1 MKLNWKPL
9 LLFILLLALC
19 SPVYSFAE
27 ETREALAPKTTETP
41 ELTKTNDNLN
51 KTILTPE
58 KKQANN
64 NSETENKTKESQTN
78 KKAQT
83 SLKNLKN
90 TLPPIPPNSKISDIF
105 KDPGMANA
113 VAVSF
118 NNYTSSK
125 YSVNSIVTEDELK
138 KLYKLVYNNRYEPKA
153 GSPNNPTI
161 KSIEGI
167 QYLTGVNTID
177 LTGND
182 IKDLS
187 PFLKAPNG
195 FPLLDCLFLDQN
207 DISDVSVIPK
217 INMPYIWNLRLGNNK
232 VTDVSSLKNLAD
244 NSKPR
249 LEIIDLRSQSIV
261 FPKKIISSKK
271 PFSLTHKTILIGTSG
286 TVPILYYR
294 PRASFNAA
302 TSIITWPKEEMLKK
316 PTILFWDKKSRT
328 NKSIQGVEYVWQPD
342 NISFGRTVSMGSGFS
357 GTFQQPLEFLGSPK
371 IISSED
377 VVCEVNTPLTES
389 KFLEDAKIVT
399 DQETTIT
406 TNFNSIIKNTS
417 VAGVY
422 FVTATASNI
431 EGEVSI
437 GIRVVIKNKQP
448 VITAKSEYTYL
459 VGENVDSNQFRQDIN
474 ATLTGPGSVPNDL
487 KDDFASKVD
496 LNKAGDYFVE
506 LSTPDWP
513 PLTDA
518 AKPVTILVRVREG
531 LEMKIS
537 DDFRM
542 DVDENTDPIPISN
555 NKQTLKCFAQEG
567 DAEIE
572 VLDRRRAKQGWTIT
586 GMMSPFKNEKG
597 DILETSLKYQ
607 KESSESSP
615 IFLNATNQP
624 IETKQPTDQSGEIT
638 TTFNLQ
644 NNLTLEV
651 LPNDALVTGIYEA
664 TVTWTLEDV
673 PR

>member
-1 MKLNWKPL
+1 MKQNWKPL

-64 NSETENKTKESQTN
+64 NSETENKTKESETN

-83 SLKNLKN
+83 PLKNLKN
-90 TLPPIPPNSKISDIF
+90 TLPPNSKISDIF

-113 VAVSF
+113 VAASF
-118 NNYTSSK
+118 YNYTSSK

-138 KLYKLVYNNRYEPKA
+138 KLRRLVYNNRYEPKA

-167 QYLTGVNTID
+167 QYLTGVDTID

-195 FPLLDCLFLDQN
+195 FPLLDCLFLEHN

-249 LEIIDLRSQSIV
+249 LQIIDVKYQIIV

-271 PFSLTHKTILIGTSG
+271 SFSLTHKTILMGTSG
-286 TVPILYYR
+286 TVPIMFYR
-294 PRASFNAA
+294 PNASFNAA
-302 TSIITWPKEEMLKK
+302 TSIITWSKEEMLKK
-316 PTILFWDKKSRT
+316 PTIRFWDKKSST
-328 NKSIQGVEYVWQPD
+328 SKSIQGVEYVWQPE
-342 NISFGRTVSMGSGFS
+342 NISFGRNVSVSSGFS
-357 GTFQQPLEFLGSPK
+357 GTFQQPLEYLGPPK
-371 IISSED
+371 IISSKD
-377 VVCEVNTPLTES
+377 VVYEVNTPLTES

-406 TNFNSIIKNTS
+406 TNFNSKIKDTS
-417 VAGVY
+417 VAGVH
-422 FVTATASNI
+422 FVTVTASNI

-437 GIRVVIKNKQP
+437 GIKVVIKNKQP

-474 ATLTGPGSVPNDL
+474 ATLTGPGSIPNDL

-518 AKPVTILVRVREG
+518 AKPVTILIRVREG

-555 NKQTLKCFAQEG
+555 NKQTLKCFAQAG
-567 DAEIE
+567 NAEIE

-664 TVTWTLEDV
+664 TITWTLEDV

>member
-1 MKLNWKPL
+1 MKQNWKPL

-27 ETREALAPKTTETP
+27 ETREAPAPKTTDTS

-51 KTILTPE
+51 KTILSPA

-78 KKAQT
+78 NEAQT
-83 SLKNLKN
+83 PLKNLKN
-90 TLPPIPPNSKISDIF
+90 TLPPIPPNSKISDVF

-113 VAVSF
+113 VALRLSTY
-118 NNYTSSK
+118 NNK
-125 YSVNSIVTEDELK
+125 RSVDSIVTEAELK
-138 KLYKLVYNNRYEPKA
+138 SITNLTYVNFGVYDRPL
-153 GSPNNPTI
+153 I

-167 QYLTGVNTID
+167 QYLTELESLFLQKNEIS
-177 LTGND
+177 
-182 IKDLS
+182 DLS

-195 FPLLDCLFLDQN
+195 FPRLVYLTLEHSKIS
-207 DISDVSVIPK
+207 DISVLPK
-217 INMPYIWNLRLGNNK
+217 IKMPLIESISLTGNQII
-232 VTDVSSLKNLAD
+232 DVSSIKNIAD
-244 NSKPR
+244 ESKPN
-249 LEIIDLRSQSIV
+249 LRSVGLHVQEIV
-261 FPKKIISSKK
+261 LPKLTVSSKK
-271 PFSLTHKTILIGTSG
+271 PFSLIRMNIVGAEPPGYRTLSYSPAATFDASTSTITWSKEAMMKKPNITFTERSYPPIVT
-286 TVPILYYR
+286 TVPGVHYYWR
-294 PRASFNAA
+294 
-302 TSIITWPKEEMLKK
+302 
-316 PTILFWDKKSRT
+316 
-328 NKSIQGVEYVWQPD
+328 D
-342 NISFGRTVSMGSGFS
+342 NSVSLGRIKMDFS
-357 GTFQQPLEFLGSPK
+357 GYVKQPLEYLGPPK
-371 IISSED
+371 IISSKD
-377 VVCEVNTPLTES
+377 VVYEVNTSLTEN

-406 TNFNSIIKNTS
+406 TNFNSIIKDTS

-431 EGEVSI
+431 EGEVSQSI
-437 GIRVVIKNKQP
+437 KVVIKNKQP
-448 VITAKSEYTYL
+448 VITARNEYTYL
-459 VGENVDSNQFRQDIN
+459 VGENVDSSQFRQDIN
-474 ATLTGPGSVPNDL
+474 ATLTGPGSVLNDL

-496 LNKAGDYFVE
+496 LNKVGDYFVE

-537 DDFRM
+537 NDFRM

-555 NKQTLKCFAQEG
+555 NKQILKCYAQTG

-586 GMMSPFKNEKG
+586 GMMKSPFKNEKG

-607 KESSESSP
+607 KESQDSSP
-615 IFLNATNQP
+615 VFLNTTNQP
-624 IETKQPTDQSGEIT
+624 LETKQSTDQPGEIT

>member
-1 MKLNWKPL
+1 MKQNWKPL

-64 NSETENKTKESQTN
+64 NSETKNKTKESQTN

-83 SLKNLKN
+83 PLKNLKN
-90 TLPPIPPNSKISDIF
+90 TLPPNSKISDIF

-113 VAVSF
+113 VAV
-118 NNYTSSK
+118 NLTKYTSNN

-138 KLYKLVYNNRYEPKA
+138 NLRMLAYNNRYEPKA

-167 QYLTGVNTID
+167 QYLTGVDTID
-177 LTGND
+177 LNSND

-195 FPLLDCLFLDQN
+195 FPLLDSLFLGNN

-217 INMPYIWNLRLGNNK
+217 INMPFIWNIRLGGNK

-249 LEIIDLRSQSIV
+249 LQIIDVENQRIV

-271 PFSLTHKTILIGTSG
+271 SFSLTHKTILMGTSG
-286 TVPILYYR
+286 TVPIMFYR
-294 PRASFNAA
+294 PNASFNAA
-302 TSIITWPKEEMLKK
+302 TSTITWSKEEMLKK
-316 PTILFWDKKSRT
+316 PTIRVWDKKSST
-328 NKSIQGVEYVWQPD
+328 SKSIQGVEYVWQPE
-342 NISFGRTVSMGSGFS
+342 NISFGRIVSESSGFT
-357 GTFQQPLEFLGSPK
+357 GIFQQPLEYLGPPK
-371 IISSED
+371 IISSKD
-377 VVCEVNTPLTES
+377 VVYEVNTPLTES

-406 TNFNSIIKNTS
+406 TNFNSKIKDTS
-417 VAGVY
+417 VAGVH
-422 FVTATASNI
+422 FVTVTASNI

-437 GIRVVIKNKQP
+437 GIKVVIKNKQP

-474 ATLTGPGSVPNDL
+474 ATLTGPGSIPNDL

-496 LNKAGDYFVE
+496 LNKVGDYFVE

-555 NKQTLKCFAQEG
+555 NKQTLKCFAQAG

-624 IETKQPTDQSGEIT
+624 IEIKQPTDQSGEIT

>member
-1 MKLNWKPL
+1 MKQNWKPL

-64 NSETENKTKESQTN
+64 NSETENKTKESETN

-83 SLKNLKN
+83 PLKNLKN

-113 VAVSF
+113 VAV
-118 NNYTSSK
+118 NLTKYTSNN

-138 KLYKLVYNNRYEPKA
+138 NLRMLAYNNRYEPKA

-167 QYLTGVNTID
+167 QYLTGVDTID
-177 LTGND
+177 LNSND

-195 FPLLDCLFLDQN
+195 FPLLDSLFLGNN

-217 INMPYIWNLRLGNNK
+217 INMPFIWNIRLGGNK

-249 LEIIDLRSQSIV
+249 LQIIDVENQRIV

-271 PFSLTHKTILIGTSG
+271 PFSLTHKTILMGTSG
-286 TVPILYYR
+286 TVPIMFYR
-294 PRASFNAA
+294 PNASFNAA
-302 TSIITWPKEEMLKK
+302 TSIITWSKEEMLKK
-316 PTILFWDKKSRT
+316 PTIRFWDKKSST
-328 NKSIQGVEYVWQPD
+328 SKSIQGVEYVWQPE
-342 NISFGRTVSMGSGFS
+342 NISFGRIVSESSGFT
-357 GTFQQPLEFLGSPK
+357 GIFQQPLEYLGPPK
-371 IISSED
+371 IISSKD
-377 VVCEVNTPLTES
+377 VVYEVNTPLTES

-406 TNFNSIIKNTS
+406 TNFNSKIKDTS
-417 VAGVY
+417 VAGVH
-422 FVTATASNI
+422 FVTVTASNI

-437 GIRVVIKNKQP
+437 GIKVVIKNKQP

-496 LNKAGDYFVE
+496 LNKTGDYFVE

-555 NKQTLKCFAQEG
+555 NKQTLKCFAQAG

-624 IETKQPTDQSGEIT
+624 IETKQSTDQSGEIT

>member
-1 MKLNWKPL
+1 MKQNWKPL

-27 ETREALAPKTTETP
+27 ETREALASKNTETP

-58 KKQANN
+58 KKQTNN

-78 KKAQT
+78 KKSQT
-83 SLKNLKN
+83 PLKNLKN
-90 TLPPIPPNSKISDIF
+90 TLPPIPPNSKISDVF

-113 VAVSF
+113 VAISLS
-118 NNYTSSK
+118 T
-125 YSVNSIVTEDELK
+125 YSNKRSVDSIVTEAELK
-138 KLYKLVYNNRYEPKA
+138 SIKTVWYVNLGNLYDRPL
-153 GSPNNPTI
+153 I

-167 QYLTGVNTID
+167 QYLSGLEYLILQKNEIT
-177 LTGND
+177 
-182 IKDLS
+182 DLS
-187 PFLKAPNG
+187 PLLKAPNG
-195 FPLLDCLFLDQN
+195 FPRLFRLVLDN
-207 DISDVSVIPK
+207 NKISDPSVLAK
-217 INMPYIWNLRLGNNK
+217 IKMPLVESITLGGNQ
-232 VTDVSSLKNLAD
+232 
-244 NSKPR
+244 
-249 LEIIDLRSQSIV
+249 IIDLSSIQNIADEIK
-261 FPKKIISSKK
+261 PKLKLVGVHYQEIVLPKLTVSSKK
-271 PFSLTHKTILIGTSG
+271 PFSLIRMNIIVIDSN
-286 TVPILYYR
+286 PIHRLQHSYS
-294 PRASFNAA
+294 PAA
-302 TSIITWPKEEMLKK
+302 TFDTSTSTITWSKEVMMKK
-316 PTILFWDKKSRT
+316 PNITFSENSYPDQDI
-328 NKSIQGVEYVWQPD
+328 IVPGVQYFLRQNFVP
-342 NISFGRTVSMGSGFS
+342 FGRMKSDYTVYVK
-357 GTFQQPLEFLGSPK
+357 QPLEYLGPPK
-371 IISSED
+371 IISSKD
-377 VVCEVNTPLTES
+377 VVYEVDTPLTES

-406 TNFNSIIKNTS
+406 TNFNSKIKDTS
-417 VAGVY
+417 VAGVH
-422 FVTATASNI
+422 FVTVKASNI
-431 EGEVSI
+431 EGEVSKDI
-437 GIRVVIKNKQP
+437 KVVIKNKQP
-448 VITAKSEYTYL
+448 VITAQSEYTYL
-459 VGENVDSNQFRQDIN
+459 VGDNVDSNQFRQDIN
-474 ATLTGPGSVPNDL
+474 ATLTGPGSVPSDL
-487 KDDFASKVD
+487 KDDFASKVN

-572 VLDRRRAKQGWTIT
+572 VLDRRRVKQGWTIT

-607 KESSESSP
+607 KESSDSSP
-615 IFLNATNQP
+615 IFLNTTNQP
-624 IETKQPTDQSGEIT
+624 LETKQPTDRSGEIT

-651 LPNDALVTGIYEA
+651 LPNDALVTGIYKA

>member
-1 MKLNWKPL
+1 MKQNWKPL

-64 NSETENKTKESQTN
+64 NSETENKTKESETN

-83 SLKNLKN
+83 PLKNLKN
-90 TLPPIPPNSKISDIF
+90 TLPPNSKISDIF

-113 VAVSF
+113 VAASF
-118 NNYTSSK
+118 YNYTSSK

-138 KLYKLVYNNRYEPKA
+138 KLRRLVYNNRYEPKA

-167 QYLTGVNTID
+167 QYLTGVDTID

-195 FPLLDCLFLDQN
+195 FPLLDCLFLEHN

-249 LEIIDLRSQSIV
+249 LQIIDVKYQIIV

-271 PFSLTHKTILIGTSG
+271 SFSLTHKTILMGTSG
-286 TVPILYYR
+286 TVPIMFYR
-294 PRASFNAA
+294 PNASFNAA
-302 TSIITWPKEEMLKK
+302 TSIITWSKEEMLKK
-316 PTILFWDKKSRT
+316 PTIRFWDKKSST
-328 NKSIQGVEYVWQPD
+328 SKSIQGVEYVWQPE
-342 NISFGRTVSMGSGFS
+342 NISFGRNVSVSSGFS
-357 GTFQQPLEFLGSPK
+357 GTFQQPLEYLGPPK
-371 IISSED
+371 IISSKD
-377 VVCEVNTPLTES
+377 VVYEVNTPLTES

-399 DQETTIT
+399 DQETTII
-406 TNFNSIIKNTS
+406 TNFNSKIKDTS
-417 VAGVY
+417 VAGVH
-422 FVTATASNI
+422 FVTVTASNI

-437 GIRVVIKNKQP
+437 GIKVVIKNKQP

-474 ATLTGPGSVPNDL
+474 ATLTGPGSIPNDL

-518 AKPVTILVRVREG
+518 AKPVTILIRVREG

-555 NKQTLKCFAQEG
+555 NKQTLKCFAQAG
-567 DAEIE
+567 NAEIE

-664 TVTWTLEDV
+664 TITWTLEDV

>member
-64 NSETENKTKESQTN
+64 NSETVNKTKESQTN

-113 VAVSF
+113 VAENLSTY
-118 NNYTSSK
+118 NNK
-125 YSVNSIVTEDELK
+125 RSVDSIVTEAELK
-138 KLYKLVYNNRYEPKA
+138 SITSLWSVNWGVYDKPL
-153 GSPNNPTI
+153 I

-167 QYLTGVNTID
+167 QYLTELETI
-177 LTGND
+177 LFQKNEIT
-182 IKDLS
+182 DLS
-187 PFLKAPNG
+187 PFLKSPNG
-195 FPLLDCLFLDQN
+195 FPRLVNLVLEHSKITDP
-207 DISDVSVIPK
+207 SVLPK
-217 INMPYIWNLRLGNNK
+217 IKMPLIEHIALTGNQII
-232 VTDVSSLKNLAD
+232 DLSSLKNIAD
-244 NSKPR
+244 DSKPK
-249 LEIIDLRSQSIV
+249 LRSVGLHSQEIV
-261 FPKKIISSKK
+261 LPKLTVSSKK
-271 PFSLTHKTILIGTSG
+271 PFSLISMNIIGNPIYRSRSYSPAATFDTSTSTITWSKEVMMKKPNITFTERVYPPKVT
-286 TVPILYYR
+286 TVPGVHYYWR
-294 PRASFNAA
+294 
-302 TSIITWPKEEMLKK
+302 
-316 PTILFWDKKSRT
+316 
-328 NKSIQGVEYVWQPD
+328 D
-342 NISFGRTVSMGSGFS
+342 NSVSLGRIRMDFS
-357 GTFQQPLEFLGSPK
+357 GYVKQLLEYLGPPK
-371 IISSED
+371 IISSKD
-377 VVCEVNTPLTES
+377 VLYEVNTPLTES

-431 EGEVSI
+431 EGEVSKDI
-437 GIRVVIKNKQP
+437 KVVIKNKQP

-518 AKPVTILVRVREG
+518 AKQVTILVRVREG

-567 DAEIE
+567 EAEIE

>member
-1 MKLNWKPL
+1 MKQNWKPL

-64 NSETENKTKESQTN
+64 NSETENKTKESETN

-83 SLKNLKN
+83 PLKNLKN
-90 TLPPIPPNSKISDIF
+90 TLPPNSKISDIF

-113 VAVSF
+113 VAV
-118 NNYTSSK
+118 NLTKYTSNN

-138 KLYKLVYNNRYEPKA
+138 NLRMLAYNNRYEPKA

-167 QYLTGVNTID
+167 QYLTGVDTID

-195 FPLLDCLFLDQN
+195 FPLLDCLFLEHN

-249 LEIIDLRSQSIV
+249 LQIIDVKYQIIV

-271 PFSLTHKTILIGTSG
+271 SFSLTHKTILMGTSG
-286 TVPILYYR
+286 TVPIMFYR
-294 PRASFNAA
+294 PNASFNAA
-302 TSIITWPKEEMLKK
+302 TSIITWSKEEMLKK
-316 PTILFWDKKSRT
+316 PTIRFWDKKSST
-328 NKSIQGVEYVWQPD
+328 SKSIQGVEYVWQPE
-342 NISFGRTVSMGSGFS
+342 NISFGRNVSVSSGFS
-357 GTFQQPLEFLGSPK
+357 GTFQQPLEYLGPPK
-371 IISSED
+371 IISSKD
-377 VVCEVNTPLTES
+377 VVYEVNTPLTES

-406 TNFNSIIKNTS
+406 TNFNSKIKDTS
-417 VAGVY
+417 VAGVH
-422 FVTATASNI
+422 FVTVTASNI

-437 GIRVVIKNKQP
+437 GIKVVIKNKQP

-474 ATLTGPGSVPNDL
+474 ATLTGPGSIPNDL

-555 NKQTLKCFAQEG
+555 NKQTLKCFAQAG

>member
-286 TVPILYYR
+286 TVPLMYYR

-357 GTFQQPLEFLGSPK
+357 GTFQQPLEFLGPPK

-474 ATLTGPGSVPNDL
+474 ATLTGQGSVPNDL